1 MAGFV
6 HVASLGMET
15 NLAIAPPKAAYLAHR
30 GLKPADVLAEGR
42 PHGTRVRY
50 LGGCRCADC
59 RQANTQYERDRQK
72 ARAEGDW
79 NGIVDAAA
87 AKQHLLDL
95 AAQGVGR
102 RAVADASDVPGTILH
117 DVRSGRK
124 TKIRARTEKKILAVT
139 VAMAAD
145 HALVDAAPT
154 WALIAE
160 LRAAGFTKT
169 RIAKELK
176 HNSRQLQLGRRQV
189 TVRNAAAMRR
199 VHERLMAS
207 DEVPV
212 KAGPTRQM
220 IAALRDEG
228 YSTPQLLR
236 ALCINEEDL
245 PGPQQRLIQRGVEK
259 AVRNAFERLMS

>member
-1 MAGFV
+1 MD
-6 HVASLGMET
+6 T
-15 NLAIAPPKAAYLAHR
+15 NLHTSTPKASFLAHR
-30 GLKPADVLAEGR
+30 GLKSAALLAEGR

-50 LGGCRCADC
+50 LGGCRCSDC

-87 AKQHLLDL
+87 ARQHLLAL
-95 AAQGVGR
+95 ADQGVGR
-102 RAVADASDVPGTILH
+102 RAVADASDVPGTILCE
-117 DVRSGRK
+117 VRSGRK

-176 HNSRQLQLGRRQV
+176 HNSRQLQFGKKKL
-189 TVRNAAAMRR
+189 TVRNAAALQR

-207 DEVPV
+207 DEVSV
-212 KAGPTRQM
+212 KAGQTRQM
-220 IAALRDEG
+220 IAALREEG
-228 YSTPQLLR
+228 FTTPQLLR
-236 ALCINEEDL
+236 AFGLNEEDL
-245 PGPQQRLIQRGVEK
+245 PGPQQKQVRRGVEK
-259 AVRNAFERLMS
+259 VVREAFQRLMG